1 MWILISAVATAS
13 LLGSMHC
20 VGMCG
25 PLAIWASGA
34 GDSARK
40 RTVAIATFLYHIGRL
55 ITYLIAG
62 LIAGFIG
69 SAVEIGGEWLGF
81 QVMAARVVG
90 GVMIVV
96 GVVRLYQLAR
106 PRKASATIQ
115 PSRISGLLVK
125 MRPFLFRLPIPARGL
140 MTGMLTTLL
149 PCGWLYLFALI
160 AAGTSSILMGPVVM
174 FAFWVGTVP
183 ALTGLIAGTRL
194 LSQPFGLL
202 VPTIAAVLLVIG
214 GGFTA
219 SGRGFAGLTSLES
232 LAPNGNDA
240 AALVEQATSAGEQP
254 LPCCCE
260 DGLGACQKS
269 PGDEMV
275 VNSTVADESV
285 SEPVSESVNDL
296 HSASPSE

>member
-34 GDSARK
+34 GDSAKK
-40 RTVAIATFLYHIGRL
+40 RTVAVATFLYHIGRL
-55 ITYLIAG
+55 VTYLIAG
-62 LIAGFIG
+62 LIAGVIG
-69 SAVEIGGEWLGF
+69 SAVEIGGQWLGY
-81 QVMAARVVG
+81 QVMAARFVG
-90 GVMIVV
+90 AIMIVV
-96 GVVRLYQLAR
+96 GVVRLYQIAR
-106 PRKASATIQ
+106 PKAGGTATVK
-115 PSRISGLLVK
+115 PSTISGLLLK
-125 MRPFLFRLPIPARGL
+125 ARPFLFRLPIPARGL

-160 AAGTSSILMGPVVM
+160 AAGTGSVTMGPVVM
-174 FAFWVGTVP
+174 FAFWIGTVP

-202 VPTIAAVLLVIG
+202 VPTAAAVLLIVG

-219 SGRGFAGLTSLES
+219 SGRGFAGLTSLDS
-232 LAPNGNDA
+232 LSPNGNDTASLIRQA
-240 AALVEQATSAGEQP
+240 ANAGDQP

-260 DGLGACQKS
+260 DGSGACALPSAETSAAS
-269 PGDEMV
+269 P
-275 VNSTVADESV
+275 VATS
-285 SEPVSESVNDL
+285 PVATSPAI
-296 HSASPSE
+296 ASPSGS